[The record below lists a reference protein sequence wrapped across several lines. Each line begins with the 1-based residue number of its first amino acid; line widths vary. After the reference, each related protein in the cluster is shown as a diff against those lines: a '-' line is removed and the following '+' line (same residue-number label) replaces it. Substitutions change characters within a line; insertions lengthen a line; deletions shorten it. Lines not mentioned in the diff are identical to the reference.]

1 MPRMAEKFIPE
12 QVDPFRFAEQDLH
25 LDGAVKL
32 IDMQR
37 LNATRPFAN
46 ESERA
51 TVNLHFGVDEQGL
64 TYLKGH
70 IQTNLELQCQRC
82 LEPLTYEIISDF
94 ALGIVRSLEEEKALS
109 DQFEPA
115 MVKEGQLALREL
127 IEDEIILNLPII
139 PRHEPEVCKVKLP
152 LADTGWEEGRGENPF
167 QVLQS
172 LKGKQK

>member
-1 MPRMAEKFIPE
+1 MSEKFIPE
-12 QVDPFRFAEQDLH
+12 HVDPFRFAEQNLH

-37 LNATRPFAN
+37 LNATRPFADD
-46 ESERA
+46 SERA
-51 TVNLHFGVDEQGL
+51 AVNLHFGVDEQGL

-70 IQTNLELQCQRC
+70 IHSNLGLQCQRC
-82 LEPLTYEIISDF
+82 LERFTYEIISDF
-94 ALGIVRSLEEEKALS
+94 ALGIVKSLEEEKALP
-109 DQFEPA
+109 DQYEPA
-115 MVKEGQLALREL
+115 MVQDGQLALREL

-139 PRHEPEVCKVKLP
+139 PRHEPDVCKVKLP
-152 LADTGWEEGRGENPF
+152 LADAGWEESKGENPF